1 LEIWIAFLEVVLA
14 TKRLLP
20 DISGEKEQ
28 KNERPNAQLIH
39 FGNSRMNS
47 RDWILPKGC
56 KGVLMMRANR
66 KSEESAPRAGSF
78 LEDAGEYGQSVGD
91 IVRRIAHHI
100 LLIHISEPWVMMFT
114 VGSRQS

>member
-1 LEIWIAFLEVVLA
+1 MSGKIVGDLDSLFRSCFGKPRHCFL
-14 TKRLLP
+14 
-20 DISGEKEQ
+20 DISGKREQ

-39 FGNSRMNS
+39 FGNSS

-91 IVRRIAHHI
+91 IGRRIAHHI
-100 LLIHISEPWVMMFT
+100 LSDPHL
-114 VGSRQS
+114 